1 MELELRLR
9 GRRERKDENDENDER
24 KPELRHVL
32 HGSSYRIRATPAS
45 TKITPAARAM
55 AGPAGETFS
64 RSTTAERAATQARFI
79 TPVTNRSAMINQQHP
94 AQKAPCVIPM
104 RSAPARPSRHD
115 VVRKP
120 SGERQCV
127 RQVCLMGSHW

>member
-1 MELELRLR
+1 MELEFRLR
-9 GRRERKDENDENDER
+9 GRRERKDENDKR

-32 HGSSYRIRATPAS
+32 HGSSYRIRATPAT

-64 RSTTAERAATQARFI
+64 RSTMAERAATQARFI
-79 TPVTNRSAMINQQHP
+79 TPVTKRSAMISQQQP
-94 AQKAPCVIPM
+94 AQKAPCVIPI
-104 RSAPARPSRHD
+104 RSAPPRPSRHD